1 MPEEPIPGSR
11 VRATTKQGSLSV
23 DEIAAMQP
31 GGARLM
37 DEVAHRV
44 WVLFY
49 AAKAGNWELA
59 RYMEKESEK
68 ALGFLATARPKYA
81 ADLETFVR
89 DDLGPIVRAVDAQD
103 WGAFEAAFR
112 HAVGASD
119 VYHAKYNKGFL
130 RFRLPDRP
138 PEWFDL
144 EAR

>member
-11 VRATTKQGSLSV
+11 VRATTKQGTLTV

-44 WVLFY
+44 WVLYY

-59 RYMEKESEK
+59 HYMERESEK
-68 ALGFLATARPKYA
+68 TLEFLAKTRPKYA

-89 DDLGPIVRAVDAQD
+89 EELGPIVRAVDAKD

-112 HAVGASD
+112 HMVDVSD

-144 EAR
+144 SPR